1 MNLPNKNLKN
11 HCLKDYKENLIR
23 FSLTKSCSRLVSLLL
38 LNNGAQ
44 TPYIVECCDIRN
56 ISDVVKKNKDRLS
69 SAGLNIECVMT
80 DRKNVFGDVVPVGSW
95 FLEIED
101 PSLFFGVSAAND

>member
-1 MNLPNKNLKN
+1 MNLPKKSLSYQAFKPYQKK
-11 HCLKDYKENLIR
+11 LMR
-23 FSLTKSCSRLVSLLL
+23 FGLTKSSLRLVSFLLIH
-38 LNNGAQ
+38 NGAK
-44 TPYIVECCDIRN
+44 TPEIVECCDIRN
-56 ISDVVKKNKDRLS
+56 VSDVVKKNKDRLS

-101 PSLFFGVSAAND
+101 PSVFFGVRAAND